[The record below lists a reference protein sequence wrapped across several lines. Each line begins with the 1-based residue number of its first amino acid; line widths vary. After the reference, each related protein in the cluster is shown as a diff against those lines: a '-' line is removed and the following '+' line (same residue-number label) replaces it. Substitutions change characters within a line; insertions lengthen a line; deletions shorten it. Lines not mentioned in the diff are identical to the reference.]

1 MTKKALMKIAL
12 LKGVRL
18 ECWQRVHAY
27 AIVSKIQDDWH
38 SRAAGDGYKHLYV
51 IFSRQNGKVLSPF
64 YELMPDAILKRGENI
79 EDYVT
84 EKFTNIKDIL
94 NS

>member
-27 AIVSKIQDDWH
+27 ASVCRSENGWH
-38 SRAAGDGYKHLYV
+38 KRVAGDEYKHLYV
-51 IFSRQNGKVLSPF
+51 VFSRADGKVLSPW
-64 YELMPDAILKRGENI
+64 YELMPDAILKRGESI

-84 EKFTNIKDIL
+84 ERFTNIKDIL